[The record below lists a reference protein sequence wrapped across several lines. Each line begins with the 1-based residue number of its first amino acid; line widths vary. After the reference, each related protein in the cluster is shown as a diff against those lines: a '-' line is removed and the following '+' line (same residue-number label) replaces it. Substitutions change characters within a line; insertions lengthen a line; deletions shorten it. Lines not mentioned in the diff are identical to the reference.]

1 MKLIP
6 EWLPHAYC
14 CVAWPCNKDL
24 YGDFIYDAQIEIA
37 NLVNEISSDEKILL
51 FCNSRDMVE
60 CKKIV
65 SNTNIYF
72 IDVPLDDSWMRDIA
86 PIFLRNFNQLESIS
100 FEFNGYGKYPN
111 FCNDNKI
118 SNFISDRLNIK
129 YLKSN
134 IVLEGGA
141 ITYDEEGNLFTTE
154 SVLLNK
160 NRNNHLSKIQ
170 FEDEL
175 IRLLGVN
182 KVIWLPEGLVGDDT
196 DGHIDNLLCP
206 VGNKNYLLASTD
218 NKDDE
223 NFNILKNNK
232 ILIKDYFKDSANII
246 DIPIPDP
253 IIFNGIKLV
262 SSYINFYYTE
272 NKIILPKFIVPQDQ
286 IVYEIFTS
294 LFPDK
299 SIIMLDTRN
308 INYGGGNIH
317 CVTMNVPKI

>member
-1 MKLIP
+1 
-6 EWLPHAYC
+6 
-14 CVAWPCNKDL
+14 
-24 YGDFIYDAQIEIA
+24 
-37 NLVNEISSDEKILL
+37 
-51 FCNSRDMVE
+51 
-60 CKKIV
+60 
-65 SNTNIYF
+65 
-72 IDVPLDDSWMRDIA
+72 MRDIA

-111 FCNDNKI
+111 FSNDNKI

-232 ILIKDYFKDSANII
+232 FIIKDYFKDSANII

-272 NKIILPKFIVPQDQ
+272 NKIILPKFMVPQDQ

>member
-1 MKLIP
+1 
-6 EWLPHAYC
+6 
-14 CVAWPCNKDL
+14 
-24 YGDFIYDAQIEIA
+24 
-37 NLVNEISSDEKILL
+37 
-51 FCNSRDMVE
+51 
-60 CKKIV
+60 
-65 SNTNIYF
+65 
-72 IDVPLDDSWMRDIA
+72 MRDIA

-111 FCNDNKI
+111 FSNDNKI

-218 NKDDE
+218 NTDDE

-232 ILIKDYFKDSANII
+232 FLIKDHFKDSANII

-272 NKIILPKFIVPQDQ
+272 NKIILPKFMVPQDQ